1 MVAQYARTMPQK
13 SGLTVAVTGIS
24 GYLGSRLLEEL
35 ESDDRVARVVGFD
48 RRPPRVS
55 SSKLVFDEVD
65 IRNAGL
71 EARLAGVDVLVHLA
85 FIMDPIKDEASMRD
99 VNVNGSQNVFTCACN
114 AGVPKIVYT
123 STATVYGAHPNN
135 DFPLTEES
143 PLRANFDFSYAAH
156 KLEVEFVIKELRK
169 EHPGTSFTVF
179 RPAIVFGPNVDNAW
193 SHLLQFPL
201 VAPLVRGHAPPLQ
214 FVHED
219 DVVRALVWSL
229 DKDLDGAFNLAAPD
243 WLEMDDITEV
253 TGKRRVEVDEDTAYR
268 LFERL
273 WALGMSEAPAGML
286 HYVMHPWVVSV
297 EKLAEAGFTTKRSAR
312 EAFLEAHDR
321 SKHLVRLGR
330 KSFRKETLARG
341 AAAGAGLAGAAA
353 LVRGVRRAR
362 GAPTG

>member
-1 MVAQYARTMPQK
+1 MPPK
-13 SGLTVAVTGIS
+13 KGLTVAITGVS
-24 GYLGSRLLEEL
+24 GYLGSRLLQEL
-35 ESDDRVARVVGFD
+35 ESDTRVGRVVGFD
-48 RRPPRVS
+48 RRSPQVS
-55 SSKLVFDEVD
+55 SSKLVFDEID
-65 IRNAGL
+65 IRNTGL
-71 EARLAGVDVLVHLA
+71 EARLSGVDVLVHLA
-85 FIMDPIKDEASMRD
+85 FIMDPIKDEAFMRD
-99 VNVNGSQNVFTCACN
+99 VNVNGSHNVLTCACQ
-114 AGVPKIVYT
+114 AGVPRIVYT

-169 EHPGTSFTVF
+169 EYPGTTFTIF

-214 FVHED
+214 FVHEE
-219 DVVRALVWSL
+219 DVVRALAWSL
-229 DKDLDGAFNLAAPD
+229 DRDLDGPFNLSAPD
-243 WLEMDDITEV
+243 WLEMDEITEI

-273 WALGMSEAPAGML
+273 WALGISEAPAGML

-297 EKLAEAGFTTKRSAR
+297 EKLAEAGFRTERTGR
-312 EAFLEAHDR
+312 EAFLEAHER
-321 SKHLVRLGR
+321 TKHLVRLGR
-330 KSFRKETLARG
+330 HSFRKESLVRG

-353 LVRGVRRAR
+353 LVRGVRRSR
-362 GAPTG
+362 APASG